1 MTVAA
6 TTSNPSATSQTL
18 ASGQQSLNT
27 TYNSFLTLLTAQ
39 LKNQDPLS
47 PMDTNTFTQQLVS
60 MNGVQQQLL
69 SNTLLQQLVT
79 QSTGAGSVG
88 SAVNM
93 IGKSVT
99 SQSSVAALNGGAAN
113 WTYTLPSAAANATLE
128 VLDDKG
134 NVVWSGNAPDLTTG
148 DHAFS
153 WNGKTSSGTTLTSGD
168 YTLNV
173 TAANSANQTLAATTS
188 IQGLVTGV
196 QTANG
201 VTQVNVGGVPVNF
214 NTITSVKNPS

>member
-1 MTVAA
+1 
-6 TTSNPSATSQTL
+6 
-18 ASGQQSLNT
+18 
-27 TYNSFLTLLTAQ
+27 
-39 LKNQDPLS
+39 
-47 PMDTNTFTQQLVS
+47 MDTNTFTQQLVS